1 MSLKIKEAVMDNKQI
16 LNQMIKFNKT
26 IFDNAFNAMQMAQ
39 NQGGKMLT
47 SLLDQAAWLPEEGK
61 KTVTDWVK
69 SYQKGCDDFKSTVD
83 EQYKK
88 VEDFLEK

>member
-1 MSLKIKEAVMDNKQI
+1 MENKQI
-16 LNQMIKFNKT
+16 LKQMVNFNKT
-26 IFDNAFNAMQMAQ
+26 IFDNAFNAMQTAQ
-39 NQGGKMLT
+39 NQGEKMLT
-47 SLLDQAAWLPEEGK
+47 SLLDQAAWLPEDGK

-69 SYQKGCDDFKSTVD
+69 SYQKGCENFKSTVD